1 MKQKAL
7 TSAKSFFSTF
17 FVLLVWTLFVSNGC
31 ADRSASTKIARDAS
45 GHTIIKFWNGFT
57 GPDGKTMEAM
67 VESFQKENPDVRVQ
81 MQIIPWA
88 TYYDKV
94 TLALAYGSAGNPRH
108 LHVHGDLEC
117 V

>member
-1 MKQKAL
+1 
-7 TSAKSFFSTF
+7 
-17 FVLLVWTLFVSNGC
+17 
-31 ADRSASTKIARDAS
+31 
-45 GHTIIKFWNGFT
+45 
-57 GPDGKTMEAM
+57 MEAM
-67 VESFQKENPDVRVQ
+67 VESFQKENPDVWVQ

-94 TLALAYGSAGNPRH
+94 TLALAYGGAGNPRH